1 LSGEQSAQLYI
12 LLSVFVSG
20 MWTSKSSYAE
30 AELNEIYELN
40 HLLSLISYRGF
51 VTTDVIEQADAIAGD

>member
-1 LSGEQSAQLYI
+1 
-12 LLSVFVSG
+12 

-40 HLLSLISYRGF
+40 RLLSLISYRGF
-51 VTTDVIEQADAIAGD
+51 VTTDVIEQADAIAGDWVSGFAFPV